1 MGLYLER
8 QVQDTP
14 KVSREARDFTS
25 GNISAGQW
33 RNIHDELELVVGK
46 ERASVKYDTGNQ
58 RENRLLRAT
67 YDCFPDRNNS
77 LWPKETPRP
86 QFYQWDLSHGPTEDI
101 RAQLVGLANRIG
113 KLLGCP
119 QGTDPLHFTLYRLVL
134 SLKENKSSYLYGADE
149 DGGIILN
156 VCEALMAFC
165 SRLAAESEAAE
176 PTAAPQP
183 TEGYPGETTESG
195 LPKMVVEGKRC
206 HEVIKE
212 IRRIKFMHKNGGQ
225 SMDEIK
231 RDWPNYEVWG
241 IVEGLSKEDQ
251 EFFDKPGRWEP
262 ATGYAKLILSKDYG
276 NSPTTI
282 TDWVKAY
289 RKHAKPKKQKK

>member
-1 MGLYLER
+1 MESQKNNKAKG
-8 QVQDTP
+8 
-14 KVSREARDFTS
+14 SREASSFTPKKLT
-25 GNISAGQW
+25 AGQW
-33 RNIHDELELVVGK
+33 RNIHDELELVAGK
-46 ERASVKYDTGNQ
+46 ERASVEYGN
-58 RENRLLRAT
+58 RKDSEDRFLRAH
-67 YDCFPDRNNS
+67 YDYFPDRDS
-77 LWPKETPRP
+77 RWPKETPRP
-86 QFYQWDLSHGPTEDI
+86 RFYLWDLTHGPTEDI
-101 RAQLVGLANRIG
+101 RAQFVGVANRIG

-119 QGTDPLHFTLYRLVL
+119 QGTDPLDFTLYRLL
-134 SLKENKSSYLYGADE
+134 TSLRENKSSYLQLPDE
-149 DGGIILN
+149 NSGIILN

-183 TEGYPGETTESG
+183 AEGYRGETTDSG

-206 HEVIKE
+206 DKVIKE

-231 RDWPNYEVWG
+231 RDWPNYEVWE

-251 EFFDKPGRWEP
+251 EFFEKPGRWEP
-262 ATGYAKLILSKDYG
+262 ATGYAKLILSKHYG